1 MDLALRILIGLFTL
15 LFLAM
20 GLNLMLAPVAGAE
33 GLAVTPIGEHGLNT
47 LRGDMG
53 GMFVG
58 CGPLLLL
65 GLVRRKSEW
74 FFAVALLMALI
85 AIGRVL
91 GFVIDGNPSSP
102 TLTAFGF
109 EVVIAAILV
118 LAGRRLAARG

>member
-58 CGPLLLL
+58 CGLLLLL

-91 GFVIDGNPSSP
+91 GFVID
-102 TLTAFGF
+102 
-109 EVVIAAILV
+109 
-118 LAGRRLAARG
+118 RDR